1 MKHYLIIGNGIAAA
15 GCIEGIRSADPDGA
29 ITVVSKEPHEVYCRP
44 LISYYLEGKTKLEN
58 LPYRS
63 ADFYGSMGAAL
74 LKGKSVQA
82 IDPAAHTAAL
92 DDGST
97 LSYDR
102 ACCAAGSSPFVPP
115 IPGLDKVKQK
125 YTFMTLDDALALEQ
139 ALRPDSRVLIIGAG
153 LIGLKCAEGIRDRVA
168 EITVCDLADRVLP
181 SILDQTCA
189 KMVQDHLE
197 AHGLRFLLGDTAA
210 ALEADSAHM
219 RSGKNVGF
227 DVLVLAV
234 GVRANTS
241 LLRDAGGEV
250 NRGILVDERMQT
262 SLPDVYAAG
271 DCTEGMD
278 VSLGQ
283 RRVLA
288 ILPNAYMQG
297 FTAGV
302 NMAGGNSVFDNAV
315 PMNAIGFFGL
325 HALSAGTAF
334 SPEEGGE
341 CFEQRSERGLRR
353 LFTKGGLLTGFM
365 LIGDTARAGIYTALI
380 RERTPLD
387 SINFE
392 LLRTAATT
400 AAFPAE
406 QRAKKFGGAV

>member
-1 MKHYLIIGNGIAAA
+1 MKQYLIIGNGIAAT
-15 GCIEGIRSADPDGA
+15 GCIEGIRSVDPNGA
-29 ITVVSKEPHEVYCRP
+29 VTVVSKEPHGVYCRP

-58 LPYRS
+58 MPYRP
-63 ADFYGSMGAAL
+63 AGFYETMGASL
-74 LKGKSVQA
+74 LKGRTVLA
-82 IDPAAHTAAL
+82 VDPEAHTAAL

-97 LSYDR
+97 LPYD
-102 ACCAAGSSPFVPP
+102 CVCVAAGSSPFVPP
-115 IPGLDKVKQK
+115 IPGLDEVKQK
-125 YTFMTLDDALALEQ
+125 YSFMTLDDALALEQ
-139 ALRPDSRVLIIGAG
+139 VLTPDSRVLIVGAG

-181 SILDQTCA
+181 SILDAVCA

-210 ALEADSAHM
+210 KLEANTAHM
-219 RSGKNVGF
+219 RSGKTVEF

-250 NRGILVDERMQT
+250 NRGIVVDEAMRT
-262 SLPDVYAAG
+262 SLPDIYAAG

-278 VSLGQ
+278 ISLGQ

-288 ILPNAYMQG
+288 ILPNAWMQG
-297 FTAGV
+297 FTAGA
-302 NMAGGNSVFDNAV
+302 NMAGGDKVFNNAI

-334 SPEEGGE
+334 APSDGGE
-341 CFEQRSERGLRR
+341 CFEQCSKAGLRR
-353 LFTKGGLLTGFM
+353 LFTKNGLLTGFM

-392 LLRTAATT
+392 LLRTGATT
-400 AAFPAE
+400 AAFPADA
-406 QRAKKFGGAV
+406 RAKKFGGAV

>member
-1 MKHYLIIGNGIAAA
+1 MKHYLIISNGIAAA
-15 GCIEGIRSADPDGA
+15 GCIEGIRSVDPDGA
-29 ITVVSKEPHEVYCRP
+29 VTVVSKEPREVYCRP
-44 LISYYLEGKTKLEN
+44 LISYYLEGKAKLEN

-63 ADFYGSMGAAL
+63 AGFYDSMGAAL
-74 LKGKSVQA
+74 LKGRSVLS
-82 IDPAAHTAAL
+82 IDPTAHTAAL
-92 DDGST
+92 DDGSV

-102 ACCAAGSSPFVPP
+102 VCAATGSTPFVPP
-115 IPGLDKVKQK
+115 IPGLDEVKQK
-125 YTFMTLDDALALEQ
+125 YTFMTVDDALALEQ

-197 AHGLRFLLGDTAA
+197 AHGRRFLLGDTAA

-219 RSGKNVGF
+219 RSGKTVGF

-250 NRGILVDERMQT
+250 NRGILVDEHMKT

-334 SPEEGGE
+334 SPGDGGE
-341 CFEQRSERGLRR
+341 CFESRGERGLRR

-400 AAFPAE
+400 AAFPAQ

>member
-63 ADFYGSMGAAL
+63 AGFYDSMGATL

-82 IDPAAHTAAL
+82 IDPAAHTATL
-92 DDGST
+92 DDGSV

-102 ACCAAGSSPFVPP
+102 ACTAMGSTPFVPP
-115 IPGLDKVKQK
+115 IPGLDEVRQK

-210 ALEADSAHM
+210 ALEADRAHM
-219 RSGKNVGF
+219 RSGKTVGF

-250 NRGILVDERMQT
+250 NRGVLVDERMQS
-262 SLPDVYAAG
+262 SLPDIYAAG

-278 VSLGQ
+278 ISLGQ

-302 NMAGGNSVFDNAV
+302 NMAGGDRVFDNAV

-334 SPEEGGE
+334 DPGDGGE

-392 LLRTAATT
+392 LLRSAATT

>member
-102 ACCAAGSSPFVPP
+102 ACFAAGSSPFVPP
-115 IPGLDKVKQK
+115 IPGLDKVRQK
-125 YTFMTLDDALALEQ
+125 YTFMTLYDALALEQ

-219 RSGKNVGF
+219 RSGKTVGF

-250 NRGILVDERMQT
+250 NRGVVTDAHMRS
-262 SLPDVYAAG
+262 SLPDIYAAG

-278 VSLGQ
+278 ISLGQ

-302 NMAGGNSVFDNAV
+302 NMAGGDRVFDNAI

-334 SPEEGGE
+334 APGDGGE

-353 LFTKGGLLTGFM
+353 LFTKDGLLTGFM

-400 AAFPAE
+400 AAFPAQ